1 VSETLSGATVALV
14 GVQEKLM
21 VARIRFQDGVAE
33 LSVEKKDEEKTAAE
47 PAGPAKPQPS
57 KSL

>member
-1 VSETLSGATVALV
+1 V

-33 LSVEKKDEEKTAAE
+33 LSLEKKPDDRKPAE
-47 PAGPAKPQPS
+47 PPATPAK
-57 KSL
+57 KT